1 MKLSREDVGSVA
13 IVAVACDTV
22 EAANADEFQR
32 QAKELLSDCPNVV
45 LDLAQVEFVD
55 SVGCSAILT
64 CHRRVSAGGADM
76 NVCSLT
82 KAVRAIFQMI
92 RVHRVVEIYND
103 REEALRAFS
112 ASS

>member
-13 IVAVACDTV
+13 VVAVASDTV
-22 EAANADEFQR
+22 EAANADEFQK
-32 QAKELLSDCPNVV
+32 QAKELLHDCPNTV
-45 LDLAQVEFVD
+45 LDLTHVEFVD

-64 CHRRVSAGGADM
+64 CHRRMSAGGADM
-76 NVCSLT
+76 KVCCLT
-82 KAVRAIFQMI
+82 KPVRAIFQMI
-92 RVHRVVEIYND
+92 RVHRVVEIHND